1 MRWRLP
7 RLARWFPASTST
19 STARPG
25 TWAGPSLVALELGST
40 RIGASRL
47 VTSEVGRRRAE
58 LDRSARHR
66 AHRRDSTRPSTL
78 DSVCRARFE
87 RPKSCATR
95 TREPGLR
102 CSAHG
107 PLEVD
112 GSRLQVGR
120 GWVAAREALSLPLPR
135 SLGHSIYARLPDR
148 WGGKGASNESAEAER
163 QRAPAASPP
172 TSGRGTVRYESGMSP
187 PGLEQIVKRD
197 GRLNLLSCLV
207 ANGSL
212 SASELA
218 ARTGD
223 SLQAVSYWLRLL
235 DRFDLVDEDEVANR
249 PDEVIYSATLDE
261 QPKWVREAVRQ
272 HRPRSI

>member
-1 MRWRLP
+1 MRWRLS
-7 RLARWFPASTST
+7 RLARWSPASTST

-25 TWAGPSLVALELGST
+25 AWAGPSLVALELGST
-40 RIGASRL
+40 RISASRL
-47 VTSEVGRRRAE
+47 ATSEVGRRRAE
-58 LDRSARHR
+58 LDRSIRHR

-78 DSVCRARFE
+78 DSVCRARSE

-102 CSAHG
+102 CSAHA

-135 SLGHSIYARLPDR
+135 SLGHSIYAR
-148 WGGKGASNESAEAER
+148 WS
-163 QRAPAASPP
+163 
-172 TSGRGTVRYESGMSP
+172 ESGVSP
-187 PGLEQIVKRD
+187 PGLEQIVKHD

-207 ANGSL
+207 ASGSL

-223 SLQAVSYWLRLL
+223 SLQAVNYWLRLL
-235 DRFDLVDEDEVANR
+235 DRFDFVDEGEAANQ
-249 PDEVIYSATLDE
+249 PEGVVYSARLDE